1 MIKKIDHFV
10 ITSKNISSTVDFY
23 SRLGF
28 QVKDCGTRYE
38 LYAGDFKIN
47 VHILDKELFPHAL
60 NVKSGS
66 SDICFEIEG
75 NIDVYKKDLIDRGF
89 EIELGVVK
97 RTGVKG
103 EMNSVYIRDFDGNL
117 LEFCSYE

>member
-1 MIKKIDHFV
+1 MIKNIDHFV
-10 ITSKNISSTVDFY
+10 ITSKNISKTLDFY
-23 SRLGF
+23 GRLGF
-28 QVKDCGTRYE
+28 QVKDCNTRYE
-38 LYAGDFKIN
+38 LYAGNFKIN
-47 VHILDKELFPHAL
+47 VHILEQELSPHAL

-66 SDICFEIEG
+66 SDVCFEISG
-75 NIDVYKKDLIDRGF
+75 NIEVYKKQLEDKGF

-103 EMNSVYIRDFDGNL
+103 EMNSIYIRDFDGNL

>member
-10 ITSKNISSTVDFY
+10 ITTKNISKTLDFY
-23 SRLGF
+23 GRLGF
-28 QVKDCGTRYE
+28 HVKDCGTRYE

-47 VHILDKELFPHAL
+47 VHIFSKELSPHAL
-60 NVKSGS
+60 NIKSGS
-66 SDICFEIEG
+66 SDVCFEISG
-75 NIDVYKKDLIDRGF
+75 NIDLYKTQLEAKGF
-89 EIELGVVK
+89 NIELGVVK

-103 EMNSVYIRDFDGNL
+103 EMNSIYLRDFDGNL